1 MFASEREVKK
11 EKRDKERERERCVR
25 MNGWVCE
32 RHEMGKPE
40 STERVGGQAEGGGD
54 YRRERRRG
62 GGRGDGGML

>member
-1 MFASEREVKK
+1 
-11 EKRDKERERERCVR
+11 